1 MTVFIKVE
9 GEILEGFFV
18 ERLTRFSALVKLENG
33 IFEVFLPN
41 PGRLRELLNFG
52 AKVVLKRAVHEGRR
66 TAYDLIGVYHDGR
79 RVSVDSRVPNRLVF
93 EALKNRALKEFAEYC
108 TIKPEPFYWHTR
120 FDFLLGNHKEL
131 CLLEV
136 KSCTLVRDGIA
147 MFPDAKTERGTRHVM
162 ELLKAKEEGYRACM
176 LFIIQRTDA
185 HSFSPADDVDKEFG
199 EALRQAFKEGV
210 EVYAYSSEFMGDKII
225 LRGRVRVEL

>member
-9 GEILEGFFV
+9 GEILEGFFM

-41 PGRLRELLNFG
+41 PGRLKELLNFG

-66 TAYDLIGVYHDGR
+66 TAYDLIGVYHDGL
-79 RVSVDSRVPNRLVF
+79 RVSVDSRVPNRLVL
-93 EALKNRALKEFAEYC
+93 EALKNKALKEFAEYS
-108 TIKPEPFYWHTR
+108 TIKLEPSYGHTR
-120 FDFLLGNHKEL
+120 FDFLLSNHEEL

-162 ELLKAKEEGYRACM
+162 ELLKAKEEGYRACI
-176 LFIIQRTDA
+176 LFIIQRADA

-199 EALRQAFKEGV
+199 EALRQASKGGV

-225 LRGRVRVEL
+225 LRGRVKVEL

>member
-9 GEILEGFFV
+9 GEILEGVFI

-120 FDFLLGNHKEL
+120 FDFLLGNHEEL
-131 CLLEV
+131 CFLEV
-136 KSCTLVRDGIA
+136 KVLHPC
-147 MFPDAKTERGTRHVM
+147 
-162 ELLKAKEEGYRACM
+162 
-176 LFIIQRTDA
+176 
-185 HSFSPADDVDKEFG
+185 
-199 EALRQAFKEGV
+199 
-210 EVYAYSSEFMGDKII
+210 
-225 LRGRVRVEL
+225 

>member
-52 AKVVLKRAVHEGRR
+52 AKVVLKRAMHEGRR